1 MMTYKLNER
10 ASALKSNIERIE
22 DVTTQASC
30 VVIYNQLAELLERNN
45 NCSGHEVARKSLF
58 NGIPR
63 FSIFD
68 MRSKTTD
75 RLFEEKF
82 KETERLSIALSG
94 QLQDIYDQI
103 DAKMTEL
110 ENLVER
116 SQPSKKR

>member
-22 DVTTQASC
+22 DVTTRASC

-45 NCSGHEVARKSLF
+45 NFAGHEVARKSLF

-68 MRSKTTD
+68 MRSKTTE

-103 DAKMTEL
+103 DAKTTEL

-116 SQPSKKR
+116 LQPSKKR